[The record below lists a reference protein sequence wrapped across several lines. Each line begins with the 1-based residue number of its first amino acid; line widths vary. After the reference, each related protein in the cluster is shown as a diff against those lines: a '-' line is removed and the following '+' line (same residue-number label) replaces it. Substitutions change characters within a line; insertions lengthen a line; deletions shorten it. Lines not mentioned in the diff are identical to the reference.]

1 MHNAQCTIDVSACAD
16 GFKFVEVV
24 EERTAKGVRG
34 ALAYFVSRQS
44 PPEKGAR
51 LALTLSLAFSV
62 SKYKSLYI
70 KR

>member
-34 ALAYFVSRQS
+34 ATAK
-44 PPEKGAR
+44 PPERGAR
-51 LALTLSLAFSV
+51 LAWTFSLALSV
-62 SKYKSLYI
+62 EQA
-70 KR
+70 